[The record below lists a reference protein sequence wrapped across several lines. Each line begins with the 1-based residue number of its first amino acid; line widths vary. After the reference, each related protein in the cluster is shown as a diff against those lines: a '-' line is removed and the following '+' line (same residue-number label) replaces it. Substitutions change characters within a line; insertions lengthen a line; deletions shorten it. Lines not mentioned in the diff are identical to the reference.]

1 MQAFMAS
8 LRLIRW
14 ENLLIIIL
22 LQYLLRYMVILPLLG
37 GSGVTNLHFFLLVMA
52 VVLVAAS
59 RYAIHAY
66 HDEYDDTL
74 RKRGQPLL
82 FKRLKKIRALQAFWL
97 FNGVA
102 VLLAAYLAYQYQYL
116 PLMAILVAVPVLIWL
131 QAVRLRKFILASH
144 ILLTFLAA
152 AVPLLV
158 WLLEV
163 RAFHLMELPPARCFF
178 IAGPVVYAYAF
189 FTAMA
194 TLLREVLK
202 DLEDYRMDLRA
213 RNQSL
218 PVLIGVGNAR
228 KISVFLVALILVG
241 IAFAKLIIFG
251 EDMLWLSAYLLVAVI
266 LPFLLVLFMLLRVPA
281 DPKYCQIQQIVKLA
295 MITGVLSMLVLHVY
309 LVNGVIC

>member
-8 LRLIRW
+8 FRLVRW
-14 ENLLIIIL
+14 HNLLIIIL
-22 LQYLLRYMVILPLLG
+22 LQYLLRFMVILPLIG
-37 GSGVTNLHFFLLVMA
+37 DSGVSDLHFFMLVLS

-59 RYAIHAY
+59 RYSIHAY
-66 HDEYDDTL
+66 HNEYEDTL

-82 FKRLKKIRALQAFWL
+82 FKRLKKVRARQAFWL
-97 FNGVA
+97 FNGIA
-102 VLLAAYLAYQYQYL
+102 VLLAAYLAYQYQCL
-116 PLMAILVAVPVLIWL
+116 LLLLILVTVPVLIWL
-131 QAVRLRKFILASH
+131 QAVRLRRNILTSH
-144 ILLTFLAA
+144 ILLTLLAA

-163 RAFHLMELPPARCFF
+163 RAVHLMEILPGRCFF

-213 RNQSL
+213 RNKSL
-218 PVLIGVGNAR
+218 PVLVGVGNTR
-228 KISVFLVALILVG
+228 KISIFLVALILVG
-241 IAFAKLIIFG
+241 IALAKLIIFG

-266 LPFLLVLFMLLRVPA
+266 LPFLLVLFMLLRVPGS
-281 DPKYCQIQQIVKLA
+281 PKYCQIQQIVKLA
-295 MITGVLSMLVLHVY
+295 MVTGVLSILVLYVY
-309 LVNGVIC
+309 LVNGTIC

>member
-14 ENLLIIIL
+14 QNLLIIVL

-37 GSGVTNLHFFLLVMA
+37 DSGVSNLHFFMLVMS
-52 VVLVAAS
+52 VVFVAAS
-59 RYAIHAY
+59 RYAIHAF
-66 HDEYDDTL
+66 HDEYEDAL

-82 FKRLKKIRALQAFWL
+82 FKKLKKVRARQAFWL
-97 FNGVA
+97 FNGIA
-102 VLLAAYLAYQYQYL
+102 VLLAGYLSYQYEYL
-116 PLMAILVAVPVLIWL
+116 HLLLIIIVIPVLIWL
-131 QAVRLRKFILASH
+131 QASRLRQNILTSH
-144 ILLTFLAA
+144 VLLTMLAA
-152 AVPLLV
+152 AVPMLV

-163 RAFHLMELPPARCFF
+163 RAFQLIDLPPGRCFF

-202 DLEDYRMDLRA
+202 DMEDYRMDLRA

-218 PVLIGVGNAR
+218 PVLVGPGITR
-228 KISVFLVALILVG
+228 KISIFIVVLILVG

-266 LPFLLVLFMLLRVPA
+266 LPFLLVLFMLLRVPGS
-281 DPKYCQIQQIVKLA
+281 PKYCQIQQIVKLA
-295 MITGVLSMLVLHVY
+295 MITGVLSMLVLRLY
-309 LVNGVIC
+309 LVNGITC